1 MGLCRNRLARAAAL
15 SFCLCFLLAGCNRSK
30 KRVIG
35 VIAQGRAHMFWQSI
49 HAGAVAASRE
59 TGVEIFWNAPTSET
73 DYAGQL
79 QIMDAMINRRVDA
92 IAVAPIDKKAMVGV
106 VERSTREGI
115 PVVIFDTGV
124 ETEAYVARVATD
136 NYAAGRM
143 AAERMGAILNGKGKV
158 LMVACQPGS
167 ASTLA
172 REQGFED
179 VLKEKFPGLQIADK
193 RFGMSDFAKSLA
205 VAENM
210 LTAHPEAD
218 GMFASNETGSVG
230 AAQALKGRK
239 SKVKMVGFD
248 SSPTLIDDIKSGIID
263 SLVVQH
269 PFKIGYE
276 SVLAAVDKLN
286 GKPVEKDRQLA
297 ARLVDRNN
305 LGDSEVAAQLNPD
318 LKKYLQ

>member
-1 MGLCRNRLARAAAL
+1 VALCLVA
-15 SFCLCFLLAGCNRSK
+15 LLAGCQREK
-30 KRVIG
+30 RRVIG
-35 VIAQGRAHMFWQSI
+35 VIAQGRAHMFWQSV

-59 TGVEIFWNAPTSET
+59 TGVEIIWNAPASET

-79 QIMDAMINRRVDA
+79 QIMDTMINRHVDA
-92 IAVAPIDKKAMVGV
+92 IAVSPIDKKAMVGV
-106 VERSTREGI
+106 VERAAREGI

-124 ETEAYVARVATD
+124 DTDAYVARVATD
-136 NYAAGRM
+136 NYGAGRM
-143 AAERMGAILNGKGKV
+143 AAERMGQILGGKGQV

-179 VLKEKFPGLQIADK
+179 ALKEKFPGVRIADK
-193 RFGMSDFAKSLA
+193 RFGMSAFAKSLA

-210 LTAHPEAD
+210 LTAHPDAD
-218 GMFASNETGSVG
+218 GIFASNETGSVG
-230 AAQALKGRK
+230 AAQALKGRN

-248 SSPTLIDDIKSGIID
+248 SSPTLIDDVKTGLID

-269 PFKIGYE
+269 PFKMGYE
-276 SVLAAVDKLN
+276 SVRAALDKLN

-297 ARLVDRNN
+297 ARLVTRDNLNN
-305 LGDSEVAAQLNPD
+305 PDVQAQLNPD
-318 LKKYLQ
+318 LKKFLP